1 MPLLGIPE
9 TDDGFDADWGR
20 RQFFAGFWPP
30 APIVAGGKPLRA
42 LMRAQLVQF
51 IRPNRAAVC
60 QTRIEQIGNPLG
72 IAGKPL
78 TLEKRAFVKIQ
89 GKPCHTVKNGLH
101 RRIGLTFSIGVFNAQ
116 DKSAALMTRKG
127 PRIERRAD
135 IAEMDQ
141 SRRTWRKTGANLGS
155 HQGLG

>member
-51 IRPNRAAVC
+51 IRPHIAAVC
-60 QTRIEQIGNPLG
+60 QTRIEQIGNHLG

-78 TLEKRAFVKIQ
+78 TLEKRAF
-89 GKPCHTVKNGLH
+89 PLCPSDC
-101 RRIGLTFSIGVFNAQ
+101 R
-116 DKSAALMTRKG
+116 SARCGSGIPLLNEGGSTGRVARASTRGGAYTPLRCALAAR
-127 PRIERRAD
+127 
-135 IAEMDQ
+135 
-141 SRRTWRKTGANLGS
+141 
-155 HQGLG
+155 

>member
-51 IRPNRAAVC
+51 IRPHIAAVC
-60 QTRIEQIGNPLG
+60 QTRIEQIGNHLG

-78 TLEKRAFVKIQ
+78 TLDKR
-89 GKPCHTVKNGLH
+89 
-101 RRIGLTFSIGVFNAQ
+101 
-116 DKSAALMTRKG
+116 AALMTRKG

>member
-1 MPLLGIPE
+1 MPDPHRADRQSLGHS
-9 TDDGFDADWGR
+9 GKAADSGKKGL
-20 RQFFAGFWPP
+20 RQNPGKAMPYCQEWFAPP
-30 APIVAGGKPLRA
+30 
-42 LMRAQLVQF
+42 
-51 IRPNRAAVC
+51 
-60 QTRIEQIGNPLG
+60 
-72 IAGKPL
+72 
-78 TLEKRAFVKIQ
+78 
-89 GKPCHTVKNGLH
+89 H
-101 RRIGLTFSIGVFNAQ
+101 RLTFSIGVFNAQ